1 MKSPLATVISY
12 LFHPLFAASYG
23 FAIILFTPN
32 YFSYFFPLNVKL
44 LLLAITISFTCVLPV
59 FNLYMLKRLKLISSL
74 YLDNGKER
82 TFPYLITS
90 MFYLGMAY
98 LIRDFHIPGI
108 YIIFLIGAAATILFT
123 ALINLRWKIS
133 AHMMGIGGLAGSILG
148 ISFILNQNFLMWLCF
163 ILLAAGLTGF
173 SRLELKAHTPKQVYV
188 GFGLGTLITFFLLL
202 GIYII
207 NLRFIL

>member
-1 MKSPLATVISY
+1 MKNPLATVISY
-12 LFHPLFAASYG
+12 LFHPLFVATYG

-32 YFSYFFPLNVKL
+32 YFSFFFPFNVKL
-44 LLLAITISFTCVLPV
+44 LLLAITISFTCFLPI
-59 FNLYMLKRLKLISSL
+59 FNLYLLRRLKLISSL
-74 YLDNGKER
+74 YLDDGKER
-82 TFPYLITS
+82 TFPYLITA
-90 MFYLGMAY
+90 MFYLGMVY

-133 AHMMGIGGLAGSILG
+133 AHMMGMGGLTGSMLG
-148 ISFILNQNFLMWLCF
+148 VSFILNQNYLMWICF

-173 SRLELKAHTPKQVYV
+173 ARLELKVHTPRQVYA
-188 GFGLGTLITFFLLL
+188 GFTLGMLITFSLLV
-202 GIYII
+202 GIYSI

>member
-12 LFHPLFAASYG
+12 LFHPLFVASYG
-23 FAIILFTPN
+23 FAIILFTHN

-44 LLLAITISFTCVLPV
+44 LLLAITISFTCFLPV
-59 FNLYMLKRLKLISSL
+59 FNLYVLKRLKLISSL

-82 TFPYLITS
+82 TFPYIITA
-90 MFYLGMAY
+90 MFYVGMAY

-108 YIIFLIGAAATILFT
+108 YIIFLMGAAATILLT
-123 ALINLRWKIS
+123 AIINLKWKIS
-133 AHMMGIGGLAGSILG
+133 AHMMGMGGLAGSVLG
-148 ISFILNQNFLMWLCF
+148 ISFILNQNFLMWFCF

-173 SRLELKAHTPKQVYV
+173 SRLELKAHTPKQVYT
-188 GFGLGTLITFFLLL
+188 GFVLGVLTTFSVLLS
-202 GIYII
+202 IYII